1 MSAEKMTHAEA
12 LDGLGFPPE
21 HIAEVRAK
29 EPNASVGTSI
39 TGDTDTAMTFLC
51 GLGQKGRRDLIA
63 ICPETGAIEGG
74 TFPLRNREQM
84 RAWIEARQ
92 GKVGI
97 YYSVNEGNTDKIN
110 VKLSKE
116 DIGWIHCV
124 FIDLDPSED
133 PSKKL
138 DDERARLRKLV
149 KSLAAECQ
157 PTWVVDSGNGLQ
169 VLWLL
174 DQKIEKTKESEAL
187 VEGIGRTLKNRFGGD
202 SAWNIDRILRV
213 PGTINLP
220 NKKKRKLGRPIS
232 LAKIIGGTEKPVAID
247 TLEAWAPP
255 TAANASRNNKWDA
268 KYPNIDMKLVRAANV
283 YDDLPEELLTKFE
296 AACAQDL
303 SLQTLWDGRPADA
316 QTDTSGSGFSFAL
329 ARLLRLGWRKHGI
342 TFTTNEFG
350 MLHWIWEHGQDRDK
364 ISLRSIGRDWARVKD
379 CGSREEA
386 ACDFDAVDIEE
397 PIDPVARP
405 TITIEPGKLSEIASE
420 AEAALIDAKVP
431 IYVHAEELQRPII
444 DEVEASK
451 GRRTHVARFTT
462 LTHDALRD
470 QMSRVAKWEKW
481 SERKQG
487 YVAADPPRDV
497 AAIMLSRVGE
507 WKFPPATGVIT
518 TPTLRP
524 DGSILSAEGYDP
536 VTRLILMRP
545 PSMPEIPTAPSKD
558 KAVSALRLLD
568 DLLDEFPFVDDA
580 SRSVALS
587 ELITPVVRGAMS
599 VAPMH
604 ANRAPVPGSGK
615 SFLADI
621 SAAICIGQPCPV
633 LSAGFD
639 EFELEKRLGAALL
652 AGQPLVSIDN
662 LNGELR
668 GDFLCQMIERPI
680 VKVRPLGVSNL
691 VSIESKAT
699 VLATG
704 NNLVLVG
711 DVVRRV
717 VLCSLDPQMERPEL
731 RKFTRNPVQAVLGSR
746 GAYIA
751 AALTIVRAYLAAGC
765 LGELPSLASFE
776 DWSRLVRSA
785 LVWLGRADPVAT
797 MEAARGEDPEL
808 EALRRVF
815 AAWHAAVG
823 SCPSTTGR
831 LIEIAQEVDAVNGNW
846 KHPDLHAALMEVAA
860 TGGVLKSDKLGRWL
874 KRYRGRIINGLR
886 LSSTADKHSKQ
897 QVWRLSD
904 DRQGTPAGDCG

>member
-1 MSAEKMTHAEA
+1 M
-12 LDGLGFPPE
+12 
-21 HIAEVRAK
+21 
-29 EPNASVGTSI
+29 
-39 TGDTDTAMTFLC
+39 
-51 GLGQKGRRDLIA
+51 
-63 ICPETGAIEGG
+63 
-74 TFPLRNREQM
+74 
-84 RAWIEARQ
+84 
-92 GKVGI
+92 
-97 YYSVNEGNTDKIN
+97 
-110 VKLSKE
+110 
-116 DIGWIHCV
+116 
-124 FIDLDPSED
+124 
-133 PSKKL
+133 
-138 DDERARLRKLV
+138 
-149 KSLAAECQ
+149 
-157 PTWVVDSGNGLQ
+157 
-169 VLWLL
+169 
-174 DQKIEKTKESEAL
+174 
-187 VEGIGRTLKNRFGGD
+187 
-202 SAWNIDRILRV
+202 
-213 PGTINLP
+213 
-220 NKKKRKLGRPIS
+220 
-232 LAKIIGGTEKPVAID
+232 
-247 TLEAWAPP
+247 
-255 TAANASRNNKWDA
+255 
-268 KYPNIDMKLVRAANV
+268 
-283 YDDLPEELLTKFE
+283 
-296 AACAQDL
+296 
-303 SLQTLWDGRPADA
+303 
-316 QTDTSGSGFSFAL
+316 
-329 ARLLRLGWRKHGI
+329 
-342 TFTTNEFG
+342 
-350 MLHWIWEHGQDRDK
+350 
-364 ISLRSIGRDWARVKD
+364 
-379 CGSREEA
+379 
-386 ACDFDAVDIEE
+386 
-397 PIDPVARP
+397 
-405 TITIEPGKLSEIASE
+405 
-420 AEAALIDAKVP
+420 P

-462 LTHDALRD
+462 LTQDALRD
-470 QMSRVAKWEKW
+470 QMSRAAKWRKW

-497 AAIMLSRVGE
+497 AAIVLSRKGE
-507 WKFPPATGVIT
+507 WNFLPATGVIT

-558 KAVSALRLLD
+558 NAVSAVLLLD
-568 DLLDEFPFVDDA
+568 GLLAEFPFVDDA

-717 VLCSLDPQMERPEL
+717 VLCSLDPNMERPEL
-731 RKFTRNPVQAVLGSR
+731 RKFRRNPVQVVLGNR

-751 AALTIVRAYLAAGC
+751 APLTIVRAYLAAGC
-765 LGELPSLASFE
+765 PGELLSLASFE

-797 MEAARGEDPEL
+797 METARAEDPEL

-815 AAWHAAVG
+815 AACHSAIGSQPTTSGGLIDLANELDGVG
-823 SCPSTTGR
+823 NR
-831 LIEIAQEVDAVNGNW
+831 R
-846 KHPDLHAALMEVAA
+846 HPEMHAALMEVAA
-860 TGGVLKSDKLGRWL
+860 SGGVLKSDKLGRWL
-874 KRYRGRIINGLR
+874 KRYRGRVINNLR
-886 LSSTADKHSKQ
+886 LSSTPDKHSKQ
-897 QVWRLSD
+897 QLWRLSD
-904 DRQGTPAGDCG
+904 ARQGTPAGDCG